1 MSKTPNVKI
10 APRRWRQR
18 LCRILVVLGMLCAV
32 AYISLPWWVPTDII
46 RRHLAEQMSEQ
57 LGLEVSIGELTM
69 SWDQGVEL
77 KDFRIASP
85 EGFSAGSG
93 DTMVSA
99 ASIRAELSPI
109 NLFWRRRIS
118 WMEVDQAVL
127 NVEIDDE
134 GNVNASV
141 LERLKFDAQTDT
153 TSIRNAVVNVV
164 LPAHKH
170 RLVIGVQ
177 DMQVI
182 AGRTKSMGRITMSAE
197 LRQNESTAP
206 VALSLD
212 KARDGSPVS
221 ATAFFN
227 FADVDMAQLNLIRIL
242 NLPLRKLAGRCSGS
256 LNLQANADGK
266 IDRGRLVLTTRELD
280 LQPLDAGIKLPVIA
294 EAGFRVTASY
304 DPVAEQVEL
313 RPFSVKLPG
322 LDLAGSGTLFTD
334 ALAGNWRGISHL
346 EMNGEI
352 RPAQLVAMLT
362 GTNKLPAEL
371 GVSGPLRLEVKID
384 RNDKQ
389 KILAFTGT
397 VDGSA
402 AEITHAERTVKPF
415 KRKLRAELKS
425 TLDERTFGLDVS
437 NWRIWLG
444 ENLFTGR
451 GTVRDV
457 RKLLA
462 DKQGDTPLAPW
473 EVLANWQWNGRAEL
487 RDLDSLRSLGPPV
500 ARALEGVKLSGPV
513 MGDLSVDSREGLV
526 AQGSF
531 ELPEGTELSRGD
543 LILKGADHAVRL
555 AARASANHKSAGLDD
570 VEIRL
575 TIGNGRVVLDRGT
588 VRFVDADPRTKTG
601 AQADIAGDFEVA
613 GAEHIIKAMQPGW
626 VSGLKARG
634 SMSGKYVVRLS
645 PEAHRLHLT
654 LSDTSELEFRAGDL
668 FAKAMGAQASG
679 SVDFLSDH
687 EISSGL
693 RNILRCSWRASQADL
708 RSQISFASD
717 HGAQAAVSFYAD
729 IRDATWLATSL
740 PKVAAALGPARL
752 SGAMRLEARADWSP
766 GTLKGEISCNADALG
781 YESNAP
787 SGRRKPAGQPLQF
800 RLAGKLSVDAA
811 DRVSAGLEEMTLL
824 LGKSY
829 ARIAGRV
836 DLAARM
842 PKVVSLET
850 WPQVIRGGQLTI
862 GGRLSADKTLAGA
875 VPALGQRIKELGL
888 GGHAELAASLKI
900 SDKGLALDMRID
912 GDKAHLSGHSEFAKP
927 VGLPASVSV
936 RLKAPADLSKFT
948 IGDLRARVG
957 DLHVLAAG
965 SAAWV
970 RTGGSSRI
978 EPEKMHVTLW
988 TRRAD
993 TLAKVMSRLKAYK
1006 LTGDAVVEA
1015 ELVGRRAPYVSF
1027 HSDSLSGVWRGKK
1040 VSISGDLLARDIAGD
1055 KNGQWM
1061 IQGLRI
1067 KKMQLR
1073 AGKNHTWLLADMRS
1087 LGTAPKGTVTV
1098 LGRYIDTQDL
1108 TQWLGGPKA
1117 TTRPAPVVAVK
1128 TDPSKKTDPHAETK
1142 KLAKALIASALPMI
1156 RAANV
1161 KSSVKIAHLRLWD
1174 PLISQYYDLRDLNLK
1189 ASAIGGLIETQ
1200 YACGLNGGSVRGG
1213 VKVNLKDD
1221 PPAGKIAK
1229 ADVWQDVRDVAAREN
1244 IQPQL
1249 ALFFPGNTVYG
1260 QFNRRQDVK
1269 IPLVDLVANT
1279 LDADVPVYPVG
1290 AAKTVT
1296 VDGMTQGRA
1305 APKFVTALFPGLNM
1319 TSYRYLK
1326 MTAFS
1331 DLHADGGAY
1340 SDMIFNGK
1348 MYDMYIEG
1356 TTGPDKIGRYQIGLI
1371 LLGTPQTPEW
1381 NHIWRQ
1387 GRLPILKFKARIE
1400 GGKMHDVS
1408 VSYPW
1413 PNEALG
1419 EILLK
1424 NNILYRA
1431 YLASQTK

>member
-1 MSKTPNVKI
+1 
-10 APRRWRQR
+10 
-18 LCRILVVLGMLCAV
+18 MLCAV
-32 AYISLPWWVPTDII
+32 AYISLPWWAPTDLI
-46 RRHLAEQMSEQ
+46 RRHIADQMSEQ
-57 LGLEVSIGELTM
+57 LGLEVSIGEMSM
-69 SWDQGVEL
+69 SWDEGVEL

-85 EGFSAGSG
+85 DGFSAGSG
-93 DTMVSA
+93 GTMVSA
-99 ASIRAELSPI
+99 AAIRAELSPI
-109 NLFWRRRIS
+109 NLFWRRRIA
-118 WMEVDQAVL
+118 WMEVDRAVL
-127 NVEIDDE
+127 NVEIDAD

-141 LERLKFDAQTDT
+141 LEKLKFDAQTDT

-227 FADVDMAQLNLIRIL
+227 FAHVDMAQLNLIRIL
-242 NLPLRKLAGRCSGS
+242 DLPLRKLAGRCSGS

-313 RPFSVKLPG
+313 RPFSVRLPG

-346 EMNGEI
+346 EMGGEI

-362 GTNKLPAEL
+362 GTNKLPARL
-371 GVSGPLRLEVKID
+371 GVSGPLRMEVKLD
-384 RNDKQ
+384 RNDEQ
-389 KILAFTGT
+389 KALEFSGT

-402 AEITHAERTVKPF
+402 AEITHAERTVKPS
-415 KRKLRAELKS
+415 KRKLRAELKAS
-425 TLDERTFGLDVS
+425 LDERTFGLDVS
-437 NWRIWLG
+437 NWRIRLG
-444 ENLFTGR
+444 QNLFTGQ

-462 DKQGDTPLAPW
+462 GKQGDSPMAPW

-487 RDLDSLRSLGPPV
+487 QDLDSLRSLGPPV
-500 ARALEGVKLSGPV
+500 ARALEGVKLTGPV
-513 MGDLSVDSREGLV
+513 IGELSVDSREGLV
-526 AQGSF
+526 AQGAF

-555 AARASANHKSAGLDD
+555 AGRASANQKSAGLDD

-588 VRFVDADPRTKTG
+588 VRFVDADPTSKTG

-613 GAEHIIKAMQPGW
+613 GAEHILSALQPGW

-645 PEAHRLHLT
+645 PAAHRLHLT
-654 LSDTSELEFRAGDL
+654 LSDTSKLEFRAGDL
-668 FAKAMGAQASG
+668 FAKPMGSKASG

-687 EISSGL
+687 EITSGL
-693 RNILRCSWRASQADL
+693 RNILRCSWRASQADI

-717 HGAQAAVSFYAD
+717 HGARAAVSLYAD
-729 IRDATWLATSL
+729 IRDARWLAASL
-740 PKVAAALGPARL
+740 PQVARTLGPGRL
-752 SGAMRLEARADWSP
+752 SGATRLEARADWSP
-766 GTLKGEISCNADALG
+766 GTLKGEISWNADALG
-781 YESNAP
+781 YESNSP
-787 SGRRKPAGQPLQF
+787 SGRRKPAGRPLQL
-800 RLAGKLSVDAA
+800 RLVGKLSSGA
-811 DRVSAGLEEMTLL
+811 DDRLSAGLDEMTLL
-824 LGKSY
+824 LGESY
-829 ARIAGRV
+829 ARITGRL

-842 PKVVSLET
+842 PKVVSLKT
-850 WPQVIRGGQLTI
+850 WPQVLRGGQLTI
-862 GGRLSADKTLAGA
+862 GGRFSADKALSDA
-875 VPALGQRIKELGL
+875 VPALGRRIKELGL
-888 GGHAELAASLKI
+888 GGYAELAASLDV
-900 SDKGLALDMRID
+900 SGKGLGLDMRVN
-912 GDKAHLSGHSEFAKP
+912 GDRASLSGRKEFAKP
-927 VGLPASVSV
+927 FGLPASASV
-936 RLKAPADLSKFT
+936 RLKTPADLSRFT
-948 IGDLRARVG
+948 IGDLRVHVG
-957 DLHVLAAG
+957 DLHLLAAG

-970 RTGGSSRI
+970 RTDEVSRI
-978 EPEKMHVTLW
+978 EPEKLHVTLW

-993 TLAKVMSRLKAYK
+993 TLAKTMMRVKPYK
-1006 LTGDAVVEA
+1006 LTGDVVIEA
-1015 ELVGRRAPYVSF
+1015 ELVGLRAPYVSF

-1040 VSISGDLLARDIAGD
+1040 VNISGDLLARDVARD
-1055 KNGQWM
+1055 KKRKWT
-1061 IQGLRI
+1061 IQGVRI
-1067 KKMQLR
+1067 KNMQLR
-1073 AGKNHTWLLADMRS
+1073 AGKNHTWLLADLRY

-1108 TQWLGGPKA
+1108 TQWLSGPKA
-1117 TTRPAPVVAVK
+1117 TTRPAPIVAAAVK
-1128 TDPSKKTDPHAETK
+1128 TDPSKKTDSSKKIDPHAGTK
-1142 KLAKALIASALPMI
+1142 KRAEEMIASALPML
-1156 RAANV
+1156 RAGRV
-1161 KSSVKIAHLRLWD
+1161 KGTVKITHLRLWD
-1174 PLISQYYDLRDLNLK
+1174 PLISQYYDLRDLNLQ
-1189 ASAIGGLIETQ
+1189 ASSIGGLIETK

-1213 VKVNLKDD
+1213 VKVNLKED
-1221 PPAGKIAK
+1221 PPAGKVVN

-1249 ALFFPGNTVYG
+1249 ALFFPGNIVYG

-1279 LDADVPVYPVG
+1279 LDPDVPAIPVG
-1290 AAKTVT
+1290 TAKTVT

-1319 TSYRYLK
+1319 TSYRYQK

-1348 MYDMYIEG
+1348 TYDMYIEG
-1356 TTGPDKIGRYQIGLI
+1356 TTGADKIGRYQIGLI

-1387 GRLPILKFKARIE
+1387 GRLPILKFQARIE